1 MYKKLMVSLLLVL
14 SSMNVLA
21 HEDHN
26 KTPGAIKANH
36 GGTVKPGKEIN
47 LEYKMEGAVVKLFPA
62 SHDGKDLTE
71 AEVKLTATTQ
81 LPKGKIEPAT
91 VKFVEGGFQTDVQFK
106 GAYRAEMVVVTT
118 VNGKKDTFKFQV
130 EK

>member
-1 MYKKLMVSLLLVL
+1 MYKVLMMSMLLVL
-14 SSMNVLA
+14 GSVNAVA
-21 HEDHN
+21 HEDHD
-26 KTPGAIKANH
+26 KAPGAIKANH

-71 AEVKLTATTQ
+71 TEVKLTATTQ
-81 LPKGKIEPAT
+81 LPKGKIEPAA
-91 VKFVEGGFQTDVQFK
+91 VKFAEGGFQTDVQFK
-106 GAYRAEMVVVTT
+106 GAYRVEMVVVTM